1 MPEIAEHPAAATIV
15 SRRSFHGAMIELGVF
30 LILLPLLVEVVISLT
45 GRDGAANYAKWWA
58 AARGWRVLWSTLQ
71 VAGLAGVFATV
82 LAWILASTAARCS
95 GRAAELAAL
104 LSCLPMLVPS
114 SMLVTAW
121 IACVGKQGG
130 PGRFLASI
138 GFDAYSAPSASIVL
152 AIRYFGVAVVVLTH
166 HFTREG
172 SDHPASRVYRIPF
185 HVRWGSL
192 KLHPAIRVLLVAG
205 LLVMLLAMNDHII
218 PDLLLVGTLG
228 PQLIIQ
234 YSALMDPAGAAALAI
249 PVAVLGVGMV
259 CLSLKI
265 ARRTWISS
273 SNSASGP
280 VRRSIMRRVPAGVIT
295 FGILGL
301 VMGIP
306 LAALIAQAESWRA
319 MITVLLDARE
329 QLWNTLLCAAVAGPI
344 CVTMGSILANR
355 WICCER
361 SGRLTGTP
369 LVLLTLIVAP
379 TLLGIGVIQLFQC
392 WFLRVYANSVVPLI
406 TAYVLRF
413 LPIATLGF
421 FAAWRHESPL
431 DQLAARVHGVTRWR
445 TAWYVIWPKRGRIIL
460 AGTVLIGL
468 LTATELEMSILLTAP
483 GEATL
488 GIRLYSLIHTA
499 PASVVSAL
507 TLGILV
513 LATPGIVLLVC
524 LIWRKKW

>member
-1 MPEIAEHPAAATIV
+1 MPGTAEHATTSTIV
-15 SRRSFHGAMIELGVF
+15 SRRSFHGALIELSVI

-45 GRDGAANYAKWWA
+45 GRDGAANYVKWWA

-71 VAGLAGVFATV
+71 VAGLAGLFATV

-95 GRAAELAAL
+95 RRAAALGAL

-114 SMLVTAW
+114 SLLVTAW
-121 IACVGKQGG
+121 VACVGKQGF

-138 GFDAYSAPSASIVL
+138 GFDVYSALSASIVL
-152 AIRYFGVAVVVLTH
+152 AMRYFGVAVVVLTYH
-166 HFTREG
+166 LTREG

-185 HVRWGSL
+185 HVRWGRL

-234 YSALMDPAGAAALAI
+234 YSALMDPGGAAALAI

-265 ARRTWISS
+265 AGRTWISS
-273 SNSASGP
+273 SNSVSSP
-280 VRRSIMRRVPAGVIT
+280 PHRSIIRRLSAGAIT

-306 LAALIAQAESWRA
+306 LTALIDQAGSWRA
-319 MITVLLDARE
+319 VMTVMLDARS
-329 QLWNTLLCAAVAGPI
+329 QLWNTLLCAVIAGPI
-344 CVTMGSILANR
+344 CVILGSILANR
-355 WICCER
+355 WVCCER
-361 SGRLTGTP
+361 SGSFTTAP
-369 LVLLTLIVAP
+369 LVLLNLIVAP
-379 TLLGIGVIQLFQC
+379 TLLGIGVIQLFQYQP
-392 WFLRVYANSVVPLI
+392 LRAYANSIAPLI

-413 LPIATLGF
+413 LPVATLGF

-445 TAWYVIWPKRGRIIL
+445 TAWCVVWPQRRKIL
-460 AGTVLIGL
+460 LVGTVLIGL
-468 LTATELEMSILLTAP
+468 LTATELEMSILLSAP
-483 GEATL
+483 GKATL

-499 PASVVSAL
+499 PTSVVSAL

-513 LATPGIVLLVC
+513 LATPGIILLVC
-524 LIWRKKW
+524 LIWRKRW